1 MTSRKKIA
9 IVLTILLALIS
20 GSLAM
25 AWQGQTEDADQ
36 KASGTVQYKLVPV
49 PQVMT
54 QAQLQTVLTTQGNA
68 GYRLLMPY
76 AVGTAP
82 IPNQTVL
89 VFSKS

>member
-1 MTSRKKIA
+1 MTRRQMT
-9 IVLTILLALIS
+9 IVLSMLLVLIF
-20 GSLAM
+20 GGLAM
-25 AWQGQTEDADQ
+25 AWQGQAEDSE
-36 KASGTVQYKLVPV
+36 KATGAIQYKLVQV

-76 AVGTAP
+76 AVGTPP

-89 VFSKS
+89 IFSKP